1 MSTYMLR
8 KPAGDRSEIKDARK
22 SKDYMPTLDGWRAI
36 SILAVMCHHSALLSV
51 GFFSTR
57 WLYDYGYVGV
67 DVFFAISGLLIC
79 SRLLAEERR
88 FGAIS
93 LKQFYVRRAFR
104 ILPPAMLY
112 LIVLSVLSGLAWIPH
127 VGRDIFG
134 ALFFFRNYTSLMGQ
148 GLLFNGWFTAHFW
161 SLSVEEHFYLLL
173 PAILCLTRKRQRL
186 YVLGGVILVI
196 AVSLAV
202 QLQHRNW
209 TFIQYHSDVRL
220 DSLVIPALFAVLIQ
234 REKILEWSRRLG
246 YFWPVTF
253 TAIVLIIGLT
263 TQNLAH
269 QILLSILMP
278 IMILSTVQHPRSLL
292 GRFLELAPLRF
303 VGRISYTA
311 FTYGSSC
318 SLSVTFTRTHPLS
331 GHFSAFRSTSLP
343 PSPARLPATICWKS
357 QPCTSAT
364 AWLPAFP
371 ANRSSEHSFNLTGKP
386 IRRQVEAGSAFSYA

>member
-1 MSTYMLR
+1 MLR

-36 SILAVMCHHSALLSV
+36 SILAVMCHHGALLSV

-57 WLYDYGYVGV
+57 WLYDYGYLGV

-186 YVLGGVILVI
+186 YVLGAVILVI

-278 IMILSTVQHPRSLL
+278 IMILSTVQHPGSLL

-303 VGRISYTA
+303 VGRISY
-311 FTYGSSC
+311 
-318 SLSVTFTRTHPLS
+318 SLYLWQQLFFV
-331 GHFSAFRSTSLP
+331 GHFHPDASTLGP
-343 PSPARLPATICWKS
+343 LQRVP
-357 QPCTSAT
+357 
-364 AWLPAFP
+364 
-371 ANRSSEHSFNLTGKP
+371 FNLTATFACALASYYLLEKP
-386 IRRQVEAGSAFSYA
+386 AMHFGHRLAARIPRQPIFRTQLQSDREAHTPPS